1 MTAKK
6 KVEDV
11 LRAPVLEMKLAKR
24 EIVETWKIVFDDET
38 SVWGSDGV
46 EVEDYIM
53 LEKRLVENK
62 EVR

>member
-11 LRAPVLEMKLAKR
+11 LCAPVLGMVLVKC

-38 SVWGSDGV
+38 SVCDSDGV

-53 LEKRLVENK
+53 LEKTTSRE
-62 EVR
+62 